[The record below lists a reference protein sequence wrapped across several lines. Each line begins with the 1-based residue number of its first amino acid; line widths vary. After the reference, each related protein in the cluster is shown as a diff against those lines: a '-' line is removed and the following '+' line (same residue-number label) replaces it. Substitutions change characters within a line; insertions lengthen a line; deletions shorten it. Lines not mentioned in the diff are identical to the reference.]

1 MKAFRKLLSVLLVA
15 VLLVGL
21 MPTISFASEGTVELM
36 PGSWQEGL
44 DTQITASVIGA
55 DSANVIYSGWLEGNS
70 GAGYCFDLTSDT
82 ESFVGWIVNGV
93 EVPYHSNVTDMDEAV
108 YDYIIYGEGYWFVS
122 YKSSTSS
129 VPELLL
135 SFDQEPAALHVKAV
149 FEKADTGETLEFTK
163 NLKTYETVL
172 IDTSLTLSVE
182 ATAVN
187 NGTVSYQWQ
196 QSPDKTNWNDIQD
209 AISSSYAP
217 ATNAGGKS
225 YYKVVATSGGI
236 SLDSNVVTVT
246 VLPATE
252 NISATFNFSAQDK
265 PLICTVGSNP
275 AFTAN
280 CSGGNN
286 YYYEWF
292 KDGVSQVFSKSAT
305 TFYADTCTEGTHIYY
320 CIASVDDNYYFESD
334 HIEVKVEAAP
344 SVPAGAYEISIMD
357 DPNYQGAQP
366 KAVSIAGAGVTSH
379 STETNA
385 AEYDRI
391 YNIQLSKETADN
403 ATITLYFECQN
414 NTYDNSRGNLPVLSS
429 VGEEEGTR
437 VSKFKDEIAAASFRT
452 LNVSLKDGTA
462 QAVVYA
468 YNDNNSY
475 SRGTRTKYI
484 FNFSKEITEETAIL
498 DAVPTNGQWLMK
510 SDLFTKKSANLA
522 LPYGQTTVD
531 LTLTFDSANA
541 MISVNDTEAQA
552 INADKTCSV
561 TLNSSPEG
569 TANKISVVKEGV
581 TESSYTVTCF
591 TQKYSGLPDAV
602 TDYLCI
608 GSQYT
613 NGLGISDY
621 GLRGVATLLGS
632 NKDAIDDSTSGP
644 ASLGNFGGYITYYY
658 EDALYDDPKNPYGID
673 FITFGN
679 SVEGSNVFAEP
690 GQVWVSENG
699 ADWYALAGALHYDN
713 TALWDYSITYTKL
726 ENGRTS
732 WTDNKGNSA
741 IQPYYEYPL
750 PEYYP
755 LFDWTEALENSMTLS
770 GILLQTQEG
779 TNEYGNLLPPFP
791 DFGYTDVGLRGT
803 LVDGLLTG
811 DNKAGNP
818 YLGSYTKGNRQYLS
832 VTDGMDLAWAVDE
845 NGQPVTF
852 ENGVHYV
859 KIVTASNIENGAIG
873 EKSTEVNM
881 VRVAAASES
890 EVGQTAAPSA
900 IKVDGNALALTEG
913 KYIYDNVAVD
923 GPFAVS
929 VDAAEGVNIY
939 INSSRGHNAVFS
951 GMPNHKMIRIIV
963 QEGEKEPVIYYLN
976 LVESSGEPEP
986 AATLTLDPN
995 GGVLGGSSEALTYA
1009 FDAHMSHIALP
1020 IPTTKN
1026 TNLEFAGWYSSD
1038 QKLYTTYPSE
1048 VKDLTLT
1055 ARWKEIGSE
1064 VPSDTIDVTF
1074 RLIGCTLAELEDEFD
1089 SIDLA
1094 DGDYKG
1100 AEYVTWIATKNYT
1113 LPENSTV
1120 LDLFEMALTGAG
1132 LTWKNPGGDYITTIN
1147 APDVYGGY
1155 ELSEFTNGN
1164 RSGWMYTLNGNHA
1177 LFGVSNQ
1184 KLSQGDEIIFHYVN
1198 DFAYEVHD
1206 WDKFGGS
1213 PALGDGTYWSKWLE
1227 AADETLESNEEA
1239 VAKAKTAIENQTWTV
1254 PMDTANTE
1262 QAVKAWIESEI
1273 ANLDMN
1279 GVTAIVTMDSF
1290 TPAVAGTEANPSG
1303 TEGNFNFTVNL
1314 NKGEGDTLATDNT
1327 QITGTIT
1334 AYPVDNE
1341 DAAAAKNVDNLITA
1355 ISDPVTLGDKTA
1367 IESAR
1372 AAYNAL
1378 TQEQKDLVTKLAKL
1392 EAAETTL
1399 ADLQAAKDAED
1410 KIAAIG
1416 IVTLESKSLIDT
1428 AREAY
1433 DALTDEQAMLVSN
1446 YQTLLTAE
1454 EAYAALMQPIK
1465 ETEGLINKLPDTIST
1480 TEMTAL
1486 AKASEAYN
1494 NLSDD
1499 EKTQIDA
1506 KLKTK
1511 LSALQNEAAA
1521 INHTSNGV
1529 QISGVPWNIIL
1540 TAVPFTAGED
1550 YEAMQKLGAGRTV
1563 LGMYDLSLQSLG
1575 SDGNIVEYQLNGE
1588 TATIT
1593 LTVKDLAK
1601 YKEIKIIHQLP
1612 NGEYEYITPTEID
1625 GSKITFV
1632 VKSLSKYA
1640 VTGKLIETASETT
1653 PTTGDDQGKSPVGPV
1668 GGKQIKTVPATGD
1681 PGYVLMMI
1689 MFLLAVLCAGGY
1701 VYCKKAR
1708 GKNSI

>member
-498 DAVPTNGQWLMK
+498 DAVPANGQWLMK

-591 TQKYSGLPDAV
+591 TQKIQRTAG
-602 TDYLCI
+602 
-608 GSQYT
+608 
-613 NGLGISDY
+613 
-621 GLRGVATLLGS
+621 RGYRL
-632 NKDAIDDSTSGP
+632 
-644 ASLGNFGGYITYYY
+644 SLYRIPVYQRTW
-658 EDALYDDPKNPYGID
+658 D
-673 FITFGN
+673 
-679 SVEGSNVFAEP
+679 
-690 GQVWVSENG
+690 QR
-699 ADWYALAGALHYDN
+699 
-713 TALWDYSITYTKL
+713 LW
-726 ENGRTS
+726 
-732 WTDNKGNSA
+732 SA
-741 IQPYYEYPL
+741 
-750 PEYYP
+750 
-755 LFDWTEALENSMTLS
+755 
-770 GILLQTQEG
+770 
-779 TNEYGNLLPPFP
+779 
-791 DFGYTDVGLRGT
+791 R
-803 LVDGLLTG
+803 
-811 DNKAGNP
+811 
-818 YLGSYTKGNRQYLS
+818 
-832 VTDGMDLAWAVDE
+832 
-845 NGQPVTF
+845 
-852 ENGVHYV
+852 
-859 KIVTASNIENGAIG
+859 
-873 EKSTEVNM
+873 
-881 VRVAAASES
+881 
-890 EVGQTAAPSA
+890 
-900 IKVDGNALALTEG
+900 
-913 KYIYDNVAVD
+913 
-923 GPFAVS
+923 
-929 VDAAEGVNIY
+929 
-939 INSSRGHNAVFS
+939 RGH
-951 GMPNHKMIRIIV
+951 
-963 QEGEKEPVIYYLN
+963 
-976 LVESSGEPEP
+976 P
-986 AATLTLDPN
+986 A
-995 GGVLGGSSEALTYA
+995 GQQQRCRWC
-1009 FDAHMSHIALP
+1009 HIHS
-1020 IPTTKN
+1020 
-1026 TNLEFAGWYSSD
+1026 AG
-1038 QKLYTTYPSE
+1038 
-1048 VKDLTLT
+1048 
-1055 ARWKEIGSE
+1055 
-1064 VPSDTIDVTF
+1064 
-1074 RLIGCTLAELEDEFD
+1074 
-1089 SIDLA
+1089 
-1094 DGDYKG
+1094 
-1100 AEYVTWIATKNYT
+1100 IA
-1113 LPENSTV
+1113 
-1120 LDLFEMALTGAG
+1120 G
-1132 LTWKNPGGDYITTIN
+1132 
-1147 APDVYGGY
+1147 
-1155 ELSEFTNGN
+1155 
-1164 RSGWMYTLNGNHA
+1164 
-1177 LFGVSNQ
+1177 
-1184 KLSQGDEIIFHYVN
+1184 
-1198 DFAYEVHD
+1198 
-1206 WDKFGGS
+1206 
-1213 PALGDGTYWSKWLE
+1213 
-1227 AADETLESNEEA
+1227 
-1239 VAKAKTAIENQTWTV
+1239 
-1254 PMDTANTE
+1254 
-1262 QAVKAWIESEI
+1262 
-1273 ANLDMN
+1273 
-1279 GVTAIVTMDSF
+1279 
-1290 TPAVAGTEANPSG
+1290 
-1303 TEGNFNFTVNL
+1303 
-1314 NKGEGDTLATDNT
+1314 
-1327 QITGTIT
+1327 
-1334 AYPVDNE
+1334 
-1341 DAAAAKNVDNLITA
+1341 
-1355 ISDPVTLGDKTA
+1355 
-1367 IESAR
+1367 
-1372 AAYNAL
+1372 
-1378 TQEQKDLVTKLAKL
+1378 
-1392 EAAETTL
+1392 
-1399 ADLQAAKDAED
+1399 
-1410 KIAAIG
+1410 
-1416 IVTLESKSLIDT
+1416 
-1428 AREAY
+1428 
-1433 DALTDEQAMLVSN
+1433 
-1446 YQTLLTAE
+1446 
-1454 EAYAALMQPIK
+1454 
-1465 ETEGLINKLPDTIST
+1465 
-1480 TEMTAL
+1480 
-1486 AKASEAYN
+1486 
-1494 NLSDD
+1494 
-1499 EKTQIDA
+1499 
-1506 KLKTK
+1506 
-1511 LSALQNEAAA
+1511 
-1521 INHTSNGV
+1521 
-1529 QISGVPWNIIL
+1529 
-1540 TAVPFTAGED
+1540 
-1550 YEAMQKLGAGRTV
+1550 
-1563 LGMYDLSLQSLG
+1563 
-1575 SDGNIVEYQLNGE
+1575 
-1588 TATIT
+1588 
-1593 LTVKDLAK
+1593 
-1601 YKEIKIIHQLP
+1601 
-1612 NGEYEYITPTEID
+1612 
-1625 GSKITFV
+1625 
-1632 VKSLSKYA
+1632 
-1640 VTGKLIETASETT
+1640 
-1653 PTTGDDQGKSPVGPV
+1653 
-1668 GGKQIKTVPATGD
+1668 
-1681 PGYVLMMI
+1681 
-1689 MFLLAVLCAGGY
+1689 
-1701 VYCKKAR
+1701 
-1708 GKNSI
+1708 

>member
-498 DAVPTNGQWLMK
+498 DAVPANGQWLMK

-632 NKDAIDDSTSGP
+632 NNDVAGATYTAP
-644 ASLGNFGGYITYYY
+644 ASLGNFGGYITYYF
-658 EDALYDDPKNPYGID
+658 EDAIQDNPKNPYGVD
-673 FITFGN
+673 FITYGN
-679 SVEGSNVFAEP
+679 SVEGSNAFAEP
-690 GQVWVSENG
+690 GQVWVSEDG
-699 ADWYALAGALHYDN
+699 SEWYALAGSVHYDN
-713 TALWDYSITYTKL
+713 SALWDYSITYSKL

-741 IQPYYEYPL
+741 TQPYYEYPL

-779 TNEYGNLLPPFP
+779 TNEYGNSLPPFT
-791 DFGYTDVGLRGT
+791 DFGYVDVGQRG
-803 LVDGLLTG
+803 LPGEDN
-811 DNKAGNP
+811 NKAGNP

-1303 TEGNFNFTVNL
+1303 TEGSFNFTVNL

-1575 SDGNIVEYQLNGE
+1575 SNGNIVEYQLNGE

>member
-632 NKDAIDDSTSGP
+632 NNDVAGATYTAP
-644 ASLGNFGGYITYYY
+644 ASLGNFGGYITYYF
-658 EDALYDDPKNPYGID
+658 EDAIQDNPKNPYGVD
-673 FITFGN
+673 FITYGN
-679 SVEGSNVFAEP
+679 SVEGSNAFAEP
-690 GQVWVSENG
+690 GQVWVSEDG
-699 ADWYALAGALHYDN
+699 SEWYALAGSVHYDN
-713 TALWDYSITYTKL
+713 SALWDYSITYSKL

-741 IQPYYEYPL
+741 TQPYYEYPL

-779 TNEYGNLLPPFP
+779 TNEYGNSLPPFT
-791 DFGYTDVGLRGT
+791 DFGYVDVGQRG
-803 LVDGLLTG
+803 LPGEDN
-811 DNKAGNP
+811 NKAGNP

-1303 TEGNFNFTVNL
+1303 TEGSFNFTVNL

-1653 PTTGDDQGKSPVGPV
+1653 PTTGGDQGKNPVGPV

>member
-632 NKDAIDDSTSGP
+632 NNDVAGATYTAP
-644 ASLGNFGGYITYYY
+644 ASLGNFGGYITYYF
-658 EDALYDDPKNPYGID
+658 EDAIQDNPKNPYGVD
-673 FITFGN
+673 FITYGN
-679 SVEGSNVFAEP
+679 SVEGSNAFAEP
-690 GQVWVSENG
+690 GQVWVSEDG
-699 ADWYALAGALHYDN
+699 SEWYALAGSVHYDN
-713 TALWDYSITYTKL
+713 SALWDYSITYSKL

-741 IQPYYEYPL
+741 TQPYYEYPL

-779 TNEYGNLLPPFP
+779 TNEYGNSLPPFT
-791 DFGYTDVGLRGT
+791 DFGYVDVGQRG
-803 LVDGLLTG
+803 LPGEDN
-811 DNKAGNP
+811 NKAGNP

-1303 TEGNFNFTVNL
+1303 TEGSFNFTVNL

>member
-1 MKAFRKLLSVLLVA
+1 MKMKKQLLA
-15 VLLVGL
+15 
-21 MPTISFASEGTVELM
+21 
-36 PGSWQEGL
+36 
-44 DTQITASVIGA
+44 
-55 DSANVIYSGWLEGNS
+55 
-70 GAGYCFDLTSDT
+70 
-82 ESFVGWIVNGV
+82 
-93 EVPYHSNVTDMDEAV
+93 
-108 YDYIIYGEGYWFVS
+108 
-122 YKSSTSS
+122 
-129 VPELLL
+129 LLL
-135 SFDQEPAALHVKAV
+135 SFVMLLGLLPVYSS
-149 FEKADTGETLEFTK
+149 ADTGETLEFTK

-196 QSPDKTNWNDIQD
+196 QSLDKTNWNDIQD

-1341 DAAAAKNVDNLITA
+1341 DAAAAKNVDKLITA

-1563 LGMYDLSLQSLG
+1563 LGMYDLSLQSLD
-1575 SDGNIVEYQLNGE
+1575 SNGNIVEYQLNGE

>member
-498 DAVPTNGQWLMK
+498 DAVPANGQWLMK

-632 NKDAIDDSTSGP
+632 NNDVAGATYTAP
-644 ASLGNFGGYITYYY
+644 ASLGNFGGYITYYF
-658 EDALYDDPKNPYGID
+658 EDAIQDNPKNPYGVD
-673 FITFGN
+673 FITYGN
-679 SVEGSNVFAEP
+679 SVEGSNAFAEP
-690 GQVWVSENG
+690 GQVWVSEDG
-699 ADWYALAGALHYDN
+699 SEWYALAGSVHYDN
-713 TALWDYSITYTKL
+713 SALWDYSITYSKL

-741 IQPYYEYPL
+741 TQPYYEYPL

-779 TNEYGNLLPPFP
+779 TNEYGNSLPPFT
-791 DFGYTDVGLRGT
+791 DFGYVDVGQRG
-803 LVDGLLTG
+803 LPGEDN
-811 DNKAGNP
+811 NKAGNP

-1303 TEGNFNFTVNL
+1303 TEGSFNFTVNL

-1563 LGMYDLSLQSLG
+1563 LGMYDLSLQSLD
-1575 SDGNIVEYQLNGE
+1575 SNGNIVEYQLNGE

-1653 PTTGDDQGKSPVGPV
+1653 PTTGGDQGKNPVGPV

>member
-498 DAVPTNGQWLMK
+498 DAVPANGQWLMK

-632 NKDAIDDSTSGP
+632 NNDVAGATYTAP
-644 ASLGNFGGYITYYY
+644 ASLGNFGGYITYYF
-658 EDALYDDPKNPYGID
+658 EDAIQDNPKNPYGVD
-673 FITFGN
+673 FITYGN
-679 SVEGSNVFAEP
+679 SVEGSNAFAEP
-690 GQVWVSENG
+690 GQVWVSEDG
-699 ADWYALAGALHYDN
+699 SEWYALAGSVHYDN
-713 TALWDYSITYTKL
+713 SALWDYSITYSKL

-741 IQPYYEYPL
+741 TQPYYEYPL

-779 TNEYGNLLPPFP
+779 TNEYGNSLPPFT
-791 DFGYTDVGLRGT
+791 DFGYVDVGQRG
-803 LVDGLLTG
+803 LPGEDN
-811 DNKAGNP
+811 NKAGNP

-1303 TEGNFNFTVNL
+1303 TEGSFNFTVNL

-1653 PTTGDDQGKSPVGPV
+1653 PTTGGDQGKNPVGPV

>member
-1563 LGMYDLSLQSLG
+1563 LGMYDLSLQSLD
-1575 SDGNIVEYQLNGE
+1575 SNGNIVEYQLNGE

>member
-437 VSKFKDEIAAASFRT
+437 VSKFKDGIAAASFRT

-498 DAVPTNGQWLMK
+498 DAVPANGQWLMK

-632 NKDAIDDSTSGP
+632 NNDVAGATYTAP
-644 ASLGNFGGYITYYY
+644 ASLGNFGGYITYYF
-658 EDALYDDPKNPYGID
+658 EDAIQDNPKNPYGVD
-673 FITFGN
+673 FITYGN
-679 SVEGSNVFAEP
+679 SVEGSNAFAEP
-690 GQVWVSENG
+690 GQVWVSEDG
-699 ADWYALAGALHYDN
+699 SEWYALAGSVHYDN
-713 TALWDYSITYTKL
+713 SALWDYSITYSKL

-741 IQPYYEYPL
+741 TQPYYEYPL

-779 TNEYGNLLPPFP
+779 TNEYGNSLPPFT
-791 DFGYTDVGLRGT
+791 DFGYVDVGQRG
-803 LVDGLLTG
+803 LPGEDN
-811 DNKAGNP
+811 NKAGNP

-1303 TEGNFNFTVNL
+1303 TEGSFNFTVNL

-1653 PTTGDDQGKSPVGPV
+1653 PTTGGDQGKNPVGPV